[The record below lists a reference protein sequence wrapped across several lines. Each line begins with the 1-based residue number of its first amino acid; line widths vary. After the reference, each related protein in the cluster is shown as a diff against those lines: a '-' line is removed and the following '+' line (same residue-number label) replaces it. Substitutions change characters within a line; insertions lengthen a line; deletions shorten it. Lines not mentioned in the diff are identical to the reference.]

1 MEDEIIE
8 TGEDESLNS
17 EDISQD
23 NWEEEKTT
31 FTREEVEAMRKEMMS
46 NSEKGVQKIISEKK
60 AYERAL
66 EESGNIADDPTRL
79 VELYESDPKTAKIIL
94 DKFFNWKSI
103 EEYKEDIDYKEDYA
117 DPVIVQKK
125 IQREAEKIAFN
136 KEFEAEKK
144 KFISKLEMSDEEK
157 ENFEEALEELKGL
170 KSFKDKELVKVF
182 EKAYKIWNDNEET
195 LMKLKNKEVIAK
207 TIATDESKS
216 NWSSKAKEK
225 NEFAEFFAKTKKR

>member
-1 MEDEIIE
+1 MEDEKFE
-8 TGEDESLNS
+8 TGEDVNLNS
-17 EDISQD
+17 EAQD

-31 FTREEVEAMRKEMMS
+31 FTYEEVQAMKKEMMS

-103 EEYKEDIDYKEDYA
+103 EEYKDSIDYEEDYS

-125 IQREAEKIAFN
+125 IQREAEKLAFN

-225 NEFAEFFAKTKKR
+225 NEFAEFFAKVKKR

>member
-1 MEDEIIE
+1 MEDEKFE
-8 TGEDESLNS
+8 TGEDENLNS
-17 EDISQD
+17 EDVSQD

-31 FTREEVEAMRKEMMS
+31 FTREEVEAMKKEMMS

-103 EEYKEDIDYKEDYA
+103 EEYKEDIDYEEDYS
-117 DPVIVQKK
+117 DPSIVQKK
-125 IQREAEKIAFN
+125 IQREAEKLAFN